1 MYRGHI
7 VKQITYL
14 RNESK
19 FIGEMHEWQACD
31 ESRKKGHGLIDG
43 NLLTSNM
50 KLGHIVQMLKLSFI
64 KNELASMCGK

>member
-1 MYRGHI
+1 
-7 VKQITYL
+7 L

-31 ESRKKGHGLIDG
+31 EFRKKGHGLIDG

-50 KLGHIVQMLKLSFI
+50 KLGHIVQMFKLGFI
-64 KNELASMCGK
+64 KK